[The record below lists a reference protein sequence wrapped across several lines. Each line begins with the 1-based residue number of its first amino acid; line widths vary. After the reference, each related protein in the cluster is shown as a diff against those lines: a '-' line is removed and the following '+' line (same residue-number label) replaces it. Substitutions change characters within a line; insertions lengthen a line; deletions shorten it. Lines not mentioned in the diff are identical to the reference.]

1 MMENSPSATV
11 VRDVAWCSVIGPRQS
26 QKLSPDLYF
35 SLLLIV
41 QDISIHGA
49 TSNLTPSFSF
59 FSASFSFS
67 SPSFIIRNFRRLFQ
81 TFVLHL
87 MFTFHISP
95 NISMTAILRFSRRWS
110 RMTIESQKTTHACQT
125 LQTEV
130 GNVSRASFRSLS
142 AKELRG
148 RDPTSLL
155 HLGSSKDD
163 IHENDMRFSVL
174 LTSAT
179 KNGTFEH
186 NYIQQHLSCNNSRKY
201 SGMIKAENLSK

>member
-1 MMENSPSATV
+1 MIHEISCIIHSKNDLIHGLYQFFSTQPVANEAQMNRYTNIKSQYCLSTSLKWSSGTRERKRDLSMFSLKQKKTGPMAESFCRYMMENSPSATV
-11 VRDVAWCSVIGPRQS
+11 VRDVALCSVIGPRQS
-26 QKLSPDLYF
+26 QKLSLDLYF

-95 NISMTAILRFSRRWS
+95 NISMTSL
-110 RMTIESQKTTHACQT
+110 TTP
-125 LQTEV
+125 
-130 GNVSRASFRSLS
+130 G
-142 AKELRG
+142 K
-148 RDPTSLL
+148 
-155 HLGSSKDD
+155 SK
-163 IHENDMRFSVL
+163 
-174 LTSAT
+174 
-179 KNGTFEH
+179 
-186 NYIQQHLSCNNSRKY
+186 
-201 SGMIKAENLSK
+201 